1 MATSLDFTNSVDV
14 TDAGTFIP
22 TVYSLEVL
30 APYKKNIVVANLVTT
45 LNHKG
50 KKGNAIVIPVP
61 VRGSASSKSANNVVT
76 PITNA
81 ESSITVSI
89 NQHWEYSRVIEDI
102 VEFQALPS
110 LRRFYMN
117 DAGYALAKKVD
128 TLLHQLAAT
137 WGGATAYEG
146 TAANNTGAV
155 IGSDGTTQ
163 WSDANTGNG
172 ATISDAGMR
181 RLVQELDDTD
191 TPTRDRYLVI
201 PPVEKRKMLAESRF
215 TEQSFVGERGSENS
229 IRNGFVLPL
238 YGVDVYVSSNCE
250 TLTASN
256 DVTQYRACLLFQKE
270 ALVLAEQVAPRVQTQ
285 YKQEAL
291 GTLVTADTIFGVK
304 TVRGGTEAG
313 DGVGCKAVIVPAT

>member
-1 MATSLDFTNSVDV
+1 MTALAFTNTVDV
-14 TDAGTFIP
+14 TDAATFIP

-30 APYKKNIVVANLVTT
+30 APYKKNLVLANLVTI

-50 KKGNAIVIPVP
+50 KKGNAISIPVP
-61 VRGSASSKSANNVVT
+61 VRGDASAKSANTVVT
-76 PITNA
+76 LITNT
-81 ESSITVSI
+81 EGSITVSI
-89 NQHWEYSRVIEDI
+89 DQHWEYSRVIEDI

-117 DAGYALAKKVD
+117 DAGYALSKRVD
-128 TLLHQLAAT
+128 TTLHNLAAT

-146 TAANNTGAV
+146 TASNNTGAV

-172 ATISDAGMR
+172 AAVSDAGFR

-191 TPTRDRYLVI
+191 TPSRDRYFVI

-238 YGVDVYVSSNCE
+238 YGVDVYVSSNCA

-256 DVTQYRACLLFQKE
+256 DLTQYRAALLFQKE

-291 GTLVTADTIFGVK
+291 GTLVTSDMIFGVK
-304 TVRGGTEAG
+304 TVRGGSEAQ
-313 DGVGCKAVIVPAT
+313 DGVGCKAVVVPAT

>member
-1 MATSLDFTNSVDV
+1 MATSLSYANSIDV
-14 TDAGTFIP
+14 TDAATFIP

-30 APYKKNIVVANLVTT
+30 APYKKNLVLANLVTI

-50 KKGNAIVIPVP
+50 KKGNSIVIPVP
-61 VRGSASSKSANNVVT
+61 VRGDASAKAANAVVT
-76 PITNA
+76 LIVNT

-89 NQHWEYSRVIEDI
+89 DQHWEYSRVIEDI

-117 DAGYALAKKVD
+117 DAGYALSKRVD
-128 TLLHQLAAT
+128 TVLHNLAAT

-146 TAANNTGAV
+146 TASNGTGAV

-163 WSDANTGNG
+163 WSDADAGNG
-172 ATISDAGMR
+172 TTISDAGMR

-191 TPTRDRYLVI
+191 TPSRDRYLVI
-201 PPVEKRKMLAESRF
+201 PPVEKRKMLAEARF
-215 TEQSFVGERGSENS
+215 TEHSFVGERGSENS
-229 IRNGFVLPL
+229 IRNGFVMPL
-238 YGVDVYVSSNCE
+238 YGVDVYVSSNCA

-256 DVTQYRACLLFQKE
+256 DVTTFRAALLFQKE

-291 GTLVTADTIFGVK
+291 GTLVTSDMIFGAK

>member
-1 MATSLDFTNSVDV
+1 VTALAFTNTVDV
-14 TDAGTFIP
+14 TDAANFIP
-22 TVYSLEVL
+22 TVYSMEVL
-30 APYKKNIVVANLVTT
+30 APYKKNLVMANLVTI

-50 KKGNAIVIPVP
+50 KKGNTIAIPVP
-61 VRGSASSKSANNVVT
+61 VRGDASAKAANTVVT
-76 PITNA
+76 LIVNT
-81 ESSITVSI
+81 EGTISISI

-117 DAGYALAKKVD
+117 DAGYALAKRVD
-128 TLLHQLAAT
+128 TVLHNLAAT

-146 TAANNTGAV
+146 TSGGTTGAV
-155 IGSDGTTQ
+155 IGSDGSTL
-163 WSDANTGNG
+163 WSDADAGNG
-172 ATISDAGMR
+172 ATISDAGFR

-191 TPTRDRYLVI
+191 TPSRDRYLVI
-201 PPVEKRKMLAESRF
+201 PPVEKRKILGEARF

-229 IRNGFVLPL
+229 IRNGFVLPA
-238 YGVDVYVSSNCE
+238 YGVDVYVSSNCA

-256 DVTQYRACLLFQKE
+256 DVTQFRAALLFQKE

-291 GTLVTADTIFGVK
+291 GTLVTSDMIFGAK
-304 TVRGGTEAG
+304 TVRGGSEAQ
-313 DGVGCKAVIVPAT
+313 DGVGCKAIIVPA

>member
-1 MATSLDFTNSVDV
+1 MTALAFTNTVDV
-14 TDAGTFIP
+14 TDAANFIP

-30 APYKKNIVVANLVTT
+30 APYKKNLVMANLVTL

-50 KKGNAIVIPVP
+50 KKGNTISIPVP
-61 VRGSASSKSANNVVT
+61 IRGDASAKAANTVVT
-76 PITNA
+76 LIVNTEGA
-81 ESSITVSI
+81 TTISI

-117 DAGYALAKKVD
+117 DAGYALAKRVD
-128 TLLHQLAAT
+128 TTLHALAAT

-146 TAANNTGAV
+146 TASNGTGAV

-172 ATISDAGMR
+172 ATVSDAGFR

-191 TPTRDRYLVI
+191 TPSRDRYFVI
-201 PPVEKRKMLAESRF
+201 PPVEKRKMLAEARF
-215 TEQSFVGERGSENS
+215 TEQAFVGERGSENS

-238 YGVDVYVSSNCE
+238 YGVDVYVSSNCA

-256 DVTQYRACLLFQKE
+256 DLTQYRAALLFQKE

-291 GTLVTADTIFGVK
+291 GTLVTSDMIFGVK
-304 TVRGGTEAG
+304 TVRGASESQ

>member
-1 MATSLDFTNSVDV
+1 VANSIAYTNSVDV
-14 TDAGTFIP
+14 TDAATFIP

-30 APYKKNIVVANLVTT
+30 APYKKNLVMANLVTI

-50 KKGNAIVIPVP
+50 KKGSAIKIPVP
-61 VRGSASSKSANNVVT
+61 VRGEASQKAANNVVT
-76 PITNA
+76 LIVNTEGDIT
-81 ESSITVSI
+81 I
-89 NQHWEYSRVIEDI
+89 NIDQHWEYSRVIEDI

-117 DAGYALAKKVD
+117 DAGYALAKRVD
-128 TLLHQLAAT
+128 TTLHNLAAT

-155 IGSDGTTQ
+155 IGSDGSTQ
-163 WSDANTGNG
+163 WSDADAGNG
-172 ATISDAGMR
+172 ASISDAGLR
-181 RLVQELDDTD
+181 RVIQELDDND
-191 TPTRDRYLVI
+191 TPSRDRYLVV
-201 PPVEKRKMLAESRF
+201 PPVEKRKMLAEPRF

-229 IRNGFVLPL
+229 IRNGFVMPL
-238 YGVDVYVSSNCE
+238 YGVDVYVSSNCA

-256 DVTQYRACLLFQKE
+256 DVTQYRAALLFQKE

-291 GTLVTADTIFGVK
+291 GTLVTSDMIFGVK
-304 TVRGGTEAG
+304 TVRGGTEAT
-313 DGVGCKAVIVPAT
+313 DGVGCKAIIVPA

>member
-1 MATSLDFTNSVDV
+1 MATSLAYSNSVDV
-14 TDAGTFIP
+14 TDAANFIP

-30 APYKKNIVVANLVTT
+30 APYKKNLVMANLVTI

-50 KKGNAIVIPVP
+50 KKGNTIAIPVP
-61 VRGSASSKSANNVVT
+61 VRGDASQKSANNVVT
-76 PITNA
+76 LIVNT
-81 ESSITVSI
+81 EGTISVSI
-89 NQHWEYSRVIEDI
+89 DQHWEYSRVIEDI

-117 DAGYALAKKVD
+117 DAGYALAKRVD
-128 TLLHQLAAT
+128 TTLHNLAAT

-146 TAANNTGAV
+146 TAGGTTGAV
-155 IGSDGTTQ
+155 IGSDGSTL
-163 WSDANTGNG
+163 WSDADAGNG
-172 ATISDAGMR
+172 ATISDLGLR

-191 TPTRDRYLVI
+191 TPSRERYLVI
-201 PPVEKRKMLAESRF
+201 PPVEKRKMLAEARF

-238 YGVDVYVSSNCE
+238 YGVDVYVSSNCA

-256 DVTQYRACLLFQKE
+256 DVTQFRAALLFQKE

-291 GTLVTADTIFGVK
+291 GTLVTSDMIFGVK
-304 TVRGGTEAG
+304 TVRGGSESG

>member
-1 MATSLDFTNSVDV
+1 V
-14 TDAGTFIP
+14 TDAANFIP

-30 APYKKNIVVANLVTT
+30 APYRKNLVVANLVTQ

-50 KKGNAIVIPVP
+50 KKGNTISIPVP
-61 VRGSASSKSANNVVT
+61 VRGDASAKAANAVVT
-76 PITNA
+76 LIVNTEGA
-81 ESSITVSI
+81 TTIVL

-110 LRRFYMN
+110 LRAFYMR
-117 DAGYALAKKVD
+117 DAGYALAKKTD

-146 TAANNTGAV
+146 TASNNTGAV
-155 IGSDGTTQ
+155 IGSDGSTQ
-163 WSDANTGNG
+163 WSDADAGNG
-172 ATISDAGMR
+172 ASITDAGMR

-191 TPTRDRYLVI
+191 TPSRDRYLVI
-201 PPVEKRKMLAESRF
+201 PPVEKRKMLAEPRF
-215 TEQSFVGERGSENS
+215 TEQAFVGERAGENS
-229 IRNGFVLPL
+229 IRNGFVLPV

-256 DVTQYRACLLFQKE
+256 DLTTFRAALLFQKE

-285 YKQEAL
+285 YKLEAL
-291 GTLVTADTIFGVK
+291 GTLVTSDAIFGVK
-304 TVRGGTEAG
+304 TVRGLSEAQ

>member
-1 MATSLDFTNSVDV
+1 MTALAFTNTVDV
-14 TDAGTFIP
+14 TDAAAFIP

-30 APYKKNIVVANLVTT
+30 APYKKNLVLANLVT
-45 LNHKG
+45 LLSHNG
-50 KKGNAIVIPVP
+50 KKGNTIHIPVP
-61 VRGSASSKSANNVVT
+61 VRGDASAKAANTVVT
-76 PITNA
+76 LITNT
-81 ESSITVSI
+81 EGSTTISL

-110 LRRFYMN
+110 LRKFFMN
-117 DAGYALAKKVD
+117 DAGYALSKRVD
-128 TLLHQLAAT
+128 TSLHGLAAT

-146 TAANNTGAV
+146 TASNSTGAV

-163 WSDANTGNG
+163 WSDADAGNG
-172 ATISDAGMR
+172 TAVSDAGFR

-191 TPTRDRYLVI
+191 TPSRDRYFVI
-201 PPVEKRKMLAESRF
+201 PPVEKRKMLAEPRF

-238 YGVDVYVSSNCE
+238 YGVDVYVSSNCA

-256 DVTQYRACLLFQKE
+256 DVTQFRAALLFQKE

-291 GTLVTADTIFGVK
+291 GTLITSDMIYGVK
-304 TVRGGTEAG
+304 TVRGGTEAQ

>member
-1 MATSLDFTNSVDV
+1 MANTLSYANSVDV
-14 TDAGTFIP
+14 TDAASFIP

-30 APYKKNIVVANLVTT
+30 APYKQNLVLGNLVTM
-45 LNHKG
+45 LNHRG
-50 KKGNAIVIPVP
+50 KKGNAIQIPVP
-61 VRGSASSKSANNVVT
+61 VRGAASQKAANNVVT
-76 PITNA
+76 LITNT
-81 ESSITVSI
+81 ESSITVSL

-110 LRRFYMN
+110 LRRFYMK
-117 DAGYALAKKVD
+117 DAGYALAKKTD

-146 TAANNTGAV
+146 TAANGTGAV

-163 WSDANTGNG
+163 WNDADAGNG

-191 TPTRDRYLVI
+191 TPSRDRYLVI
-201 PPVEKRKMLAESRF
+201 PPVEKRKMLAEARF
-215 TEQSFVGERGSENS
+215 TEQSFVGERGSENA

-250 TLTASN
+250 TVQASN
-256 DVTQYRACLLFQKE
+256 DLTNFRVALLFQKE
-270 ALVLAEQVAPRVQTQ
+270 ALVLAEQVAPRVQQQ
-285 YKQEAL
+285 YKLEAL
-291 GTLVTADTIFGVK
+291 GTLVTSDAIFGVK
-304 TVRGGTEAG
+304 TVRGATEAQ
-313 DGVGCKAVIVPAT
+313 DGVGCKAVVVPAI